1 MAKRFQ
7 FRLEQVLNLRKQMEE
22 MRVRELSQA
31 QGQLL
36 KIEESLRAHAEEE
49 RDFLGKYGDFE
60 KNGQFSV
67 DQVMAFCDF
76 KDWLIR
82 QEKEYRRREREW
94 SKEVEKRRQEV
105 VKASRARRLLENL
118 KEKQL
123 LTHSQEVL
131 GEEQRFLDEISSIA
145 FVRRNRGQK
154 AVSADTVENLGR

>member
-7 FRLEQVLNLRKQMEE
+7 FRLEQVLSLRRQVEE
-22 MRVRELSQA
+22 VRVRELSQA

-36 KIEESLRAHAEEE
+36 KIEESIRAHAAEEQ
-49 RDFLGKYGDFE
+49 DFLGKYSDFE
-60 KNGQFSV
+60 KNGEF
-67 DQVMAFCDF
+67 DAGQVMAFCDYRE
-76 KDWLIR
+76 WLLR

-123 LTHSQEVL
+123 RTHSKEVL

-145 FVRRNRGQK
+145 FVRRNRSQK
-154 AVSADTVENLGR
+154 AVNADTAENLRR

>member
-1 MAKRFQ
+1 MAKRFL
-7 FRLEQVLNLRKQMEE
+7 FRLEQVLNLRKQIEE

-36 KIEESLRAHAEEE
+36 KIEESLRAHAAEE

-60 KNGQFSV
+60 KGGQFSV

-76 KDWLIR
+76 KEWLIR

-105 VKASRARRLLENL
+105 VKVSRARRLLENL

-123 LTHSQEVL
+123 RTHSQEVL

-154 AVSADTVENLGR
+154 AVSADTVENLRR

>member
-22 MRVRELSQA
+22 VRIRELSLA

-36 KIEESLRAHAEEE
+36 KIEESLRAHAAEEL
-49 RDFLGKYGDFE
+49 DFLGKYGEFE
-60 KNGQFSV
+60 KNGQFNV
-67 DQVMAFCDF
+67 DQIMAFCDF
-76 KDWLIR
+76 KDWLLR

-94 SKEVEKRRQEV
+94 LKEVEKRRQEV
-105 VKASRARRLLENL
+105 VKASRARRLLESL

-123 LTHSQEVL
+123 KTHSQEVL

-145 FVRRNRGQK
+145 FVRRNRSQK
-154 AVSADTVENLGR
+154 AVTADIAENLRR